1 MIDAPLIERQIEAL
15 ECAVAPRPPR
25 WAWILVVVGLV
36 AAIGLAAHSIGAYT
50 TIDRLNQDAKLES
63 GNPVVLFQDV
73 ATNGAR
79 VSPAIPSSSR
89 STYTRALN
97 QYALD
102 GAGVCL
108 GIVLAVAGL
117 FIRLNR

>member
-1 MIDAPLIERQIEAL
+1 MIEALPIEREIEAL
-15 ECAVAPRPPR
+15 ERAVAPRPPR
-25 WAWILVVVGLV
+25 WTWIIVVVGLV
-36 AAIGLAAHSIGAYT
+36 AAIGLGVHSVSAYT

-63 GNPVVLFQDV
+63 GNPVVLFQEV

-79 VSPAIPSSSR
+79 ISPAIASSSR

-102 GAGVCL
+102 
-108 GIVLAVAGL
+108 
-117 FIRLNR
+117 